1 MNEIN
6 WNELKDKAHSNAVK
20 HGFWEGKPSDKHF
33 LCLVISELMEAVEAD
48 RKGRYH
54 YTKKFDN
61 PKIEIEEWKPITG
74 YEEDYEVSN
83 LGRVRSKDILVW
95 GGKSYYQKKGKVLK
109 PGLGGTGYYT
119 VSLRGKTHKVACLV
133 ANAFLIKESDSDY
146 VNHIDGD
153 KTNDNVSN
161 LEYVSPSS
169 NSKHASITGLHT
181 YKGKLSYEQ
190 KVEIAF
196 LHKRGLAYTTIH
208 KNNDYGVS
216 KSAIQRICNEYEKYT
231 DSVEFELADAAIRLL
246 DLAGANN
253 LNLNRFCLQHVVT
266 PKKSFTENIYAIVK
280 DLVNY
285 KYSQEEQIN
294 YAIHQIRRLSEILKI
309 NLLWHIEQKMYYNEG
324 REDKHGKEY

>member
-190 KVEIAF
+190 KVNCI
-196 LHKRGLAYTTIH
+196 
-208 KNNDYGVS
+208 
-216 KSAIQRICNEYEKYT
+216 SA
-231 DSVEFELADAAIRLL
+231 
-246 DLAGANN
+246 
-253 LNLNRFCLQHVVT
+253 
-266 PKKSFTENIYAIVK
+266 
-280 DLVNY
+280 
-285 KYSQEEQIN
+285 
-294 YAIHQIRRLSEILKI
+294 
-309 NLLWHIEQKMYYNEG
+309 
-324 REDKHGKEY
+324 

>member
-1 MNEIN
+1 MSVIN

-20 HGFWEGKPSDKHF
+20 HGFWEGRPSDKHF

-153 KTNDNVSN
+153 KTNDNVAN

-196 LHKRGLAYTTIH
+196 LHKHGLAYTTIH

-253 LNLNRFCLQHVVT
+253 LNLNRFCLQYVVT
-266 PKKSFTENIYAIVK
+266 KKKTFTENIYSIVN

-285 KYSQEEQIN
+285 RYSQEEQIN
-294 YAIHQIRRLSEILKI
+294 YALNQILKLSELLKI
-309 NLLWHIEQKMYYNEG
+309 DLSWHIQQKMYYNEG
-324 REDKHGKEY
+324 RENKHGKEY

>member
-285 KYSQEEQIN
+285 KYSQEEQIS
-294 YAIHQIRRLSEILKI
+294 YALHQIRRLSEILKI

>member
-294 YAIHQIRRLSEILKI
+294 YTLHQIRRLSEILKI

-324 REDKHGKEY
+324 RENKHGKEY